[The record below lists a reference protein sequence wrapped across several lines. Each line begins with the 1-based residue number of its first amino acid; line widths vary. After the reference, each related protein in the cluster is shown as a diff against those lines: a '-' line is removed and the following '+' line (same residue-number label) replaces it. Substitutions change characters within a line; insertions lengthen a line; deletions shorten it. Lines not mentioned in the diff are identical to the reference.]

1 MRREKKMVAYIADNG
16 GEIFGRHNLSKFIE
30 NQVRLDTALEGIP
43 KSARKISPKVAEM
56 TYVEAVHSNE
66 YLKEILLL
74 TMKLKPGKADFID
87 TDTYV
92 TRDSF
97 EVASYAAGSA
107 ITAVDVALGGENCFA
122 LVRPPG
128 HHAGPDYAKGFCI
141 VNNVAVAAKYACE
154 KVDKVAIIDW
164 DLHHGNG
171 TQEIFYNDN
180 RVFYCSVHGRGI
192 FPGTGSPLE
201 IGEGPGE
208 GFNLNVPLDGDSGSE
223 EYLMAF
229 KKEIIPAVEEFGP
242 DLILISAGQ
251 DALSDDPMGFM
262 NLEPED
268 YGTFTRLVCDISPG
282 PLALILEG
290 GYGPS
295 HGMAIAEIW
304 KALSHE

>member
-1 MRREKKMVAYIADNG
+1 MVSYIADIG
-16 GEIFGRHNLSKFIE
+16 GEIFGRHNLSTFIE
-30 NQVRLDTALEGIP
+30 NQDRLDIALEGVP
-43 KSARKISPKVAEM
+43 KSARKILPKMADIKEI
-56 TYVEAVHSNE
+56 EAVHSKE
-66 YLKEILLL
+66 YLKEILSL
-74 TMKLKPGKADFID
+74 TTKLKPKEVDFID

-92 TRDSF
+92 TMDSL
-97 EVASYAAGSA
+97 EVARYAAGSA
-107 ITAVDVALGGENCFA
+107 ITAVDIALGGEHCFA
-122 LVRPPG
+122 FVRPPG

-141 VNNVAVAAKYACE
+141 VNNVAVAAKYACT

-171 TQEIFYNDN
+171 TQDIFYNDN

-223 EYLMAF
+223 EYIRALE
-229 KKEIIPAVEEFGP
+229 KEIIPAVEEFGP

-251 DALSDDPMGFM
+251 DALTDDPMGFM

-282 PLALILEG
+282 PLALVLEG

-295 HGMAIAEIW
+295 HGKAIAEIW